1 MDKFF
6 YLLTDGM
13 KNLWRH
19 KLTTF
24 TAVFTLF
31 LALFFV
37 GLLAT
42 AGTNTHKILQY
53 LRTKYKIEVFFKQD
67 VSNDE
72 AIGYIYRI
80 KQIKGVRTATIIEK
94 EDAIRIFKDQFG
106 ENIIDILG
114 YNPLPVSAVV
124 NINRTSRDRLSV
136 EPIINEIKAINQVDE
151 VRYQG
156 SLINKIERTY
166 TRIIDQFPFLAG
178 FIIFITVLVIY
189 NTMKLSV
196 YGRRELITSL
206 QLIGATRTFVKMPFI
221 FEGIFIGILSV
232 SLVFPA
238 LIGSI
243 NGINY
248 LLMNFT
254 SWGIKL
260 IFDPTVLIWLFVLVI
275 SITFVGSYRAV
286 SNFLK

>member
-1 MDKFF
+1 
-6 YLLTDGM
+6 
-13 KNLWRH
+13 
-19 KLTTF
+19 
-24 TAVFTLF
+24 
-31 LALFFV
+31 
-37 GLLAT
+37 
-42 AGTNTHKILQY
+42 
-53 LRTKYKIEVFFKQD
+53 
-67 VSNDE
+67 
-72 AIGYIYRI
+72 
-80 KQIKGVRTATIIEK
+80 
-94 EDAIRIFKDQFG
+94 
-106 ENIIDILG
+106 
-114 YNPLPVSAVV
+114 
-124 NINRTSRDRLSV
+124 
-136 EPIINEIKAINQVDE
+136 
-151 VRYQG
+151 
-156 SLINKIERTY
+156 
-166 TRIIDQFPFLAG
+166 
-178 FIIFITVLVIY
+178 
-189 NTMKLSV
+189 MKLSV
-196 YGRRELITSL
+196 YGRRQLITSL

>member
-166 TRIIDQFPFLAG
+166 TRMIDQFPFLAG
-178 FIIFITVLVIY
+178 IIIFFTVLVIY

>member
-37 GLLAT
+37 GILAT

-53 LRTKYKIEVFFKQD
+53 LRTKYKIEVFFKQN

-124 NINRTSRDRLSV
+124 NLNRTSRDRLSV
-136 EPIINEIKAINQVDE
+136 DPIINEIKAINQVDE

-156 SLINKIERTY
+156 NLINKIERTY

-178 FIIFITVLVIY
+178 IIIFITVLVIY
-189 NTMKLSV
+189 NTVKLSV

-232 SLVFPA
+232 SLVFPS

-275 SITFVGSYRAV
+275 SITFIGSYRAV

>member
-178 FIIFITVLVIY
+178 IIIFFTVLVIY

>member
-1 MDKFF
+1 MYKFF

-178 FIIFITVLVIY
+178 IIIFFTVLVIY

-221 FEGIFIGILSV
+221 FEGVFIGILSV

>member
-178 FIIFITVLVIY
+178 IIIFFTVLVIY

-221 FEGIFIGILSV
+221 FEGVFIGILSV

>member
-37 GLLAT
+37 GILAT

-53 LRTKYKIEVFFKQD
+53 LRTKYKIEVFFKQN

-124 NINRTSRDRLSV
+124 NLNRTSRDRLSV
-136 EPIINEIKAINQVDE
+136 DPIINEIKAINQVDE

-156 SLINKIERTY
+156 NLINKIERTY
-166 TRIIDQFPFLAG
+166 IRIIDQFPFLAG
-178 FIIFITVLVIY
+178 IIIFITVLVIY
-189 NTMKLSV
+189 NTVKLSV

-275 SITFVGSYRAV
+275 SITFIGSYRAV

>member
-37 GLLAT
+37 GILAT

-53 LRTKYKIEVFFKQD
+53 LRTKYKIEVFFKQN

-124 NINRTSRDRLSV
+124 NLNRTSRDRLSV
-136 EPIINEIKAINQVDE
+136 DPIINEIKAINQVDE

-156 SLINKIERTY
+156 NLINKIERTY

-178 FIIFITVLVIY
+178 IIIFITVLVIY
-189 NTMKLSV
+189 NTVKLSV

-275 SITFVGSYRAV
+275 SITFIGSYRAV

>member
-136 EPIINEIKAINQVDE
+136 DPIINEIKAINQVDE

-166 TRIIDQFPFLAG
+166 TRMIDQFPFLAG
-178 FIIFITVLVIY
+178 IIIFFTVLVIY

>member
-178 FIIFITVLVIY
+178 IIIFFTVLVIY

-221 FEGIFIGILSV
+221 FEGLFIGIFSAA
-232 SLVFPA
+232 LVFPA

-243 NGINY
+243 NGVNY
-248 LLMNFT
+248 LFMNYT

-260 IFDPTVLIWLFVLVI
+260 IFDPTVLIWLFALVI
-275 SITFVGSYRAV
+275 IITFVGSYRAA
-286 SNFLK
+286 SSLLK

>member
-37 GLLAT
+37 GILAT

-53 LRTKYKIEVFFKQD
+53 LRTKYKIEVFFKQN

-124 NINRTSRDRLSV
+124 NLNRTSRDRLSV
-136 EPIINEIKAINQVDE
+136 DPIINEIKAINQVDE

-156 SLINKIERTY
+156 NLINKIERTY

-178 FIIFITVLVIY
+178 IIIFITVLVIY
-189 NTMKLSV
+189 NTVKLSV

-254 SWGIKL
+254 SWDIKL

-275 SITFVGSYRAV
+275 SITFIGSYRAV

>member
-37 GLLAT
+37 GILAT
-42 AGTNTHKILQY
+42 ADTNTHKILQY
-53 LRTKYKIEVFFKQD
+53 LRTKYKIEVFFKQN

-124 NINRTSRDRLSV
+124 NLNRTSRDRLSV
-136 EPIINEIKAINQVDE
+136 DPIINEIKAINQVDE

-156 SLINKIERTY
+156 NLINKIERTY

-178 FIIFITVLVIY
+178 IIIFITVLVIY
-189 NTMKLSV
+189 NTVKLSV

-275 SITFVGSYRAV
+275 SITFIGSYRAV